1 MAEQACTR
9 CGLSALCLGA
19 GGSLEELIARMV
31 TTYIDKFIAAGPDA
45 QTEYEQDAI
54 QNVAMKLASKRVLAL
69 LEQRLPPECPMLRRH
84 DANSE
89 GVAVEWHG
97 DGDD

>member
-1 MAEQACTR
+1 
-9 CGLSALCLGA
+9 
-19 GGSLEELIARMV
+19 MV

-54 QNVAMKLASKRVLAL
+54 QNVAMKLATKRVIEL

-89 GVAVEWHG
+89 GVPVEWYG
-97 DGDD
+97 ADDD

>member
-1 MAEQACTR
+1 MVEPACKI

-45 QTEYEQDAI
+45 QTEYEQ
-54 QNVAMKLASKRVLAL
+54 VAWR
-69 LEQRLPPECPMLRRH
+69 
-84 DANSE
+84 
-89 GVAVEWHG
+89 W
-97 DGDD
+97 